1 MSDIPAR
8 PVSTRRDLPARASL
22 EHLRNEAK
30 AHLRALRQEKP
41 ATRLSEAQL
50 GVARSYGFSSWRTL
64 KAYVDAL
71 RSFGVQIIQ
80 AVRGGDLPTIRRILD
95 RYPELVNASTDLQ
108 QRMRPSDTFAMR
120 LTHLAIAEN
129 QIEVVR
135 LLIERGAD
143 LDARNTDGRLP
154 LHDCFELGRDHLV
167 QVLLDAGA
175 RPDVCAAAAYG
186 MHDLLREILQNDPRQ
201 ANDLT
206 TGESP
211 LGWSVYGRQ
220 TESALILFQYGAL
233 ADRPPY
239 DECAWRPAA
248 MVAGA
253 AVARI
258 LLHHSA
264 NPNWRDANG
273 DTPLHRVLKSRIV
286 VDPTEFVK
294 VLLAEGADASIR
306 NAEGRTALDEALL
319 QRSKNAETYFPV
331 RTIGPKKLEQ
341 TIAIL
346 RSQLAATS

>member
-1 MSDIPAR
+1 MSHTPPR
-8 PVSTRRDLPARASL
+8 SVSSRRDLPARASL

-30 AHLRALRQEKP
+30 VHLRVLRQEKP
-41 ATRLSEAQL
+41 ATRLSQAQL
-50 GVARSYGFSSWRTL
+50 DVARSYGFSSWRGL
-64 KAYVDAL
+64 KTYVDSL
-71 RSFGVQIIQ
+71 HGFGARIIQ
-80 AVRGGDLPTIRRILD
+80 AVRQGDLPTIPRILD

-108 QRMRPSDTFAMR
+108 QRERPSDTFAMR

-129 QIEVVR
+129 QTEVLR

-143 LDARNTDGRLP
+143 VNARNTDGRLP

-167 QVLLDAGA
+167 PVLLEAGA

-186 MHDLLREILQNDPRQ
+186 MHDRLREILQNDPCQ

-233 ADRPPY
+233 ADRAPY
-239 DECAWRPAA
+239 DAQAWRPAS

-258 LLHHSA
+258 LLDHGA
-264 NPNWRDANG
+264 NPNWRDMNG
-273 DTPLHRVLKSRIV
+273 DTPLHRVLKSRLV
-286 VDPTEFVK
+286 LDPTEFVK
-294 VLLAEGADASIR
+294 VLLAAGADASIR
-306 NAEGRTALDEALL
+306 NEEGHTAIDEALL
-319 QRSKNAETYFPV
+319 QQSKNAETYFPV
-331 RTIGPKKLEQ
+331 RTIGPKKLELS
-341 TIAIL
+341 IEML
-346 RSQLAATS
+346 RSRLAQKS

>member
-1 MSDIPAR
+1 MSDTHPR
-8 PVSTRRDLPARASL
+8 SVSSRRDLPVRASL

-50 GVARSYGFSSWRTL
+50 DVARSYGFSSWRAL
-64 KAYVDAL
+64 KTYIDAL
-71 RSFGVQIIQ
+71 RSFGAQIIQ
-80 AVRGGDLPTIRRILD
+80 AVREGDLPTIRRILH

-108 QRMRPSDTFAMR
+108 QRVRPSDTFAMR
-120 LTHLAIAEN
+120 LIHLAIAEN
-129 QIEVVR
+129 QTEVVR

-143 LDARNTDGRLP
+143 VNARNTDGRLP
-154 LHDCFELGRDHLV
+154 LHDCFELGWDHLV
-167 QVLLDAGA
+167 QILLDAGA

-186 MHDLLREILQNDPRQ
+186 MHDRLRKILQNDPRQ
-201 ANDLT
+201 VNDLT

-211 LGWSVYGRQ
+211 LGWSSYGQ
-220 TESALILFQYGAL
+220 QAESALILFRWGAL

-239 DECAWRPAA
+239 DRHAWRPVS

-253 AVARI
+253 LVARV
-258 LLHHSA
+258 LLDHGA
-264 NPNWRDANG
+264 NPNWRDTNG

-286 VDPTEFVK
+286 LDPTEFVN
-294 VLLAEGADASIR
+294 VLLAAGADVSIR

-319 QRSKNAETYFPV
+319 QLSKNAETYFPV

-341 TIAIL
+341 AIEIL
-346 RSQLAATS
+346 RSRLTQTS

>member
-1 MSDIPAR
+1 MIDTPAG
-8 PVSTRRDLPARASL
+8 SASSRRDLPARASL

-30 AHLRALRQEKP
+30 ARLRVVRQEKP

-50 GVARSYGFSSWRTL
+50 DVARSYGFSSWRAL
-64 KAYVDAL
+64 KTYVDGL
-71 RSFGVQIIQ
+71 HSFGAQIIQ
-80 AVRGGDLPTIRRILD
+80 AVREGDLPAIRRILD

-108 QRMRPSDTFAMR
+108 QPERPSDTLAMR
-120 LTHLAIAEN
+120 LIHLAIAEN
-129 QIEVVR
+129 EADVLC

-143 LDARNTDGRLP
+143 VNARNTHGRLP

-167 QVLLDAGA
+167 QTLLDAGA
-175 RPDVCAAAAYG
+175 QPDVCAAAVYG
-186 MHDLLREILQNDPRQ
+186 MHDRLREILQNDPRQ

-239 DECAWRPAA
+239 DESAWRPAA

-253 AVARI
+253 AVAHI
-258 LLHHSA
+258 LLDHGA

-273 DTPLHRVLKSRIV
+273 DTPLHRVLKSRLV
-286 VDPTEFVK
+286 LDPTEFVK
-294 VLLAEGADASIR
+294 VLLAAGADAGIR
-306 NAEGRTALDEALL
+306 NAEGRSALDEALL

-341 TIAIL
+341 TIEII
-346 RSQLAATS
+346 RSWLAQRS